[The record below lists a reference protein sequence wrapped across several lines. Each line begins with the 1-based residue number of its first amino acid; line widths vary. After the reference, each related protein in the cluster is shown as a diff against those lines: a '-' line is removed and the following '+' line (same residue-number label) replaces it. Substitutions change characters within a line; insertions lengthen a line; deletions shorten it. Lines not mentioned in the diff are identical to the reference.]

1 MIAHLVGDPA
11 VNLGV
16 NDRADL
22 AGSTDEARRRIL
34 LAHMRAGVTIVD
46 PGATWIDADVG
57 IEPDATDPARHLPAR
72 RHPDRLRQH
81 RRAA

>member
-22 AGSTDEARRRIL
+22 ARVTDEARRRIN
-34 LAHMRAGVTIVD
+34 LAHMRAGVTIED
-46 PGATWIDADVG
+46 PGATWIDADVR
-57 IEPDATDPARHLPAR
+57 IEPDTTILPGHLAA
-72 RHPDRLRQH
+72 RQH
-81 RRAA
+81 RHRRPAAPSAR